1 MIKSIFKWLF
11 IAPFL
16 FFGIWLIA
24 LFSKKFRTDFIVTVE
39 KLLNIAAREY
49 ERIL

>member
-1 MIKSIFKWLF
+1 MKQILKWLF

-24 LFSKKFRTDFIVTVE
+24 LFSEQIRTGFIDTVR
-39 KLLNIAAREY
+39 KLLEITIQHL
-49 ERIL
+49 ERSL